1 MYVPQEPIITL
12 LKYSLIINKFFSYAL
27 SNTMQED
34 LREGDIMEYLNIAP
48 DDNILNAARSCWEVV
63 LLGASTPFI
72 PDAFAGTAA
81 TFLSGVI
88 ITRPQEILRI
98 VSEGGGVRSFK
109 NNVRKVNLSLK
120 KLIK

>member
-1 MYVPQEPIITL
+1 
-12 LKYSLIINKFFSYAL
+12 
-27 SNTMQED
+27 MQED
-34 LREGDIMEYLNIAP
+34 LRERDIMEYLNIAP
-48 DDNILNAARSCWEVV
+48 DDNILNAARLCREVV
-63 LLGASTPFI
+63 LLGASTPLI
-72 PDAFAGTAA
+72 SDAFAGTAV

-88 ITRPQEILRI
+88 ITRPQEMLRI